1 MVEIVPIPF
10 YPNKPTGT
18 LLAAVKKAKQQI
30 DTTTLIAPARAVPGS
45 PMKIIAIEETPHW
58 VCDHVIVPKGDHVK
72 LKTAIE
78 WALGLNENP
87 EGVTVLTRLQE
98 TFGPDVKEI
107 TNV

>member
-1 MVEIVPIPF
+1 LAEITPIPF

-30 DTTTLIAPARAVPGS
+30 DTTKLIAPMRAVPGS
-45 PMKIIAIEETPHW
+45 PVKVIAIEETPTW
-58 VCDHVIVPKGDHVK
+58 VCDHVVVPKGDHVK
-72 LKTAIE
+72 LKLAIE

-98 TFGPDVKEI
+98 VFGPDVHEI
-107 TNV
+107 